1 VRLQAIRLLPL
12 AVEAAYRDAF
22 VIRPIHWCRDPL
34 VLSKYSLGTSPLGTA
49 KSGIEGF
56 EQSSV
61 AEGLEQALHCTL
73 FE

>member
-1 VRLQAIRLLPL
+1 MHWF
-12 AVEAAYRDAF
+12 RDQY
-22 VIRPIHWCRDPL
+22 
-34 VLSKYSLGTSPLGTA
+34 VLSKYSPGTSPLSTA